1 MGIKIGMSRAY
12 DVARVDLDQATQGR
26 RSMNRLLALVLT
38 LTIAA
43 VPWPAAAAQPEQG
56 VVRNFGPDL
65 ATPDCHNPEGI
76 AVDPSGNLYAAG
88 LSGKVCVV
96 SPRGALIRVIP
107 IAPGPA
113 GVTNLL
119 GELFEPGQGLYL
131 TDIADFAA
139 GGARGRL
146 LKLDP
151 ATETVTVLADGF
163 LAPNA
168 IAQDRHRSLYVSDSF
183 AGTIYKVDPSGG
195 GKTPWASDPK
205 LTTAGSPPFGA
216 NGVAFDRNERF
227 LYVANTG
234 DSTILRIPVN
244 ADGTAGTVEVF
255 AAGATLADPALLH
268 GADGIA
274 FDVRG
279 QLWVCAN
286 QANEIQVLSPE
297 GALVARYSGTGAN
310 AMDFPA
316 SLVFHGRTL
325 FVTNL
330 AFGHFGGKLSSLGTP
345 FPGAP
350 LRP

>member
-1 MGIKIGMSRAY
+1 
-12 DVARVDLDQATQGR
+12 
-26 RSMNRLLALVLT
+26 MNRLLALVLT

-43 VPWPAAAAQPEQG
+43 VPWPAVAAQPEQG

-65 ATPDCHNPEGI
+65 ATADCHNPEGI
-76 AVDPSGNLYAAG
+76 AVGPSGTLYAAG

-113 GVTNLL
+113 GVTTLL

-131 TDIADFAA
+131 ADIADFAA

-151 ATETVTVLADGF
+151 VTETVTVLADGF
-163 LAPNA
+163 LAPNG

-183 AGTIYKVDPSGG
+183 AGKIYKVDPSGG
-195 GKTPWASDPK
+195 KTEWASDPK

-255 AAGATLADPALLH
+255 AAGATAADPALLR

-297 GALVARYSGTGAN
+297 GALVARYSGTGAD
-310 AMDFPA
+310 ALVFPA

-330 AFGHFGGKLSSLGTP
+330 ALGQFGGKLSSLDTP